1 MSLISAFRPWDINHS
16 VSWNWFKNFST
27 FTRCFIFF
35 SAWVFSASSVCMSSY
50 TFQQILWHC
59 CCILITVDGERSTDV
74 INSTCFT
81 LTRTPSSSSTWPRAS
96 PSTLSN
102 KGHIA
107 QKIKFIWAINEKLNF
122 DYFCCHSE
130 DEFWK
135 QTTFSR
141 FSAAFFFFSL
151 FSFRSLSPARLPP
164 SNRDAWSLRSLNK
177 QCICRGNVSPVPTFP
192 SPSAAPGWPPPRPH
206 CHWRPRWPRYGWPL
220 EQRRR
225 HQRPPS
231 FLPRC
236 CCCWSFSILLQSWLS
251 RSPSSKFKVLIWSD
265 RCYLFQLIFILAL
278 HLFNLSS
285 HLCLTLLFWRKPEEQ
300 VETLTS
306 FITNSEIKFE

>member
-1 MSLISAFRPWDINHS
+1 MKSLILINFFVIPRMS
-16 VSWNWFKNFST
+16 FKNKPPSVVFLLLS
-27 FTRCFIFF
+27 
-35 SAWVFSASSVCMSSY
+35 SFSASFPSDLYHQPVC
-50 TFQQILWHC
+50 
-59 CCILITVDGERSTDV
+59 RR
-74 INSTCFT
+74 
-81 LTRTPSSSSTWPRAS
+81 LTEM
-96 PSTLSN
+96 L
-102 KGHIA
+102 GV
-107 QKIKFIWAINEKLNF
+107 F
-122 DYFCCHSE
+122 
-130 DEFWK
+130 
-135 QTTFSR
+135 
-141 FSAAFFFFSL
+141 AA
-151 FSFRSLSPARLPP
+151 
-164 SNRDAWSLRSLNK
+164 WTNK

-192 SPSAAPGWPPPRPH
+192 SPSAAPGSLPPRQH
-206 CHWRPRWPRYGWPL
+206 CHWLRWPWCGWPL

-285 HLCLTLLFWRKPEEQ
+285 HLCLTLLLWRKPEEQ